1 MNFRESM
8 DRIAAQI
15 MDERIRVVIA
25 EPGPDGQGRGA
36 RATAPALLEAGMEII
51 GTSLRQTPETIVNAA
66 PREGL
71 RAIGLPVLPG
81 ARSAIVPETMRLLS
95 KRGMT
100 DVPVVSGRT
109 VLNGNAGTLKQQGV
123 AKMFQV
129 DISFEEIVPS
139 IRPPV
144 RQAARIFEPLPENGI
159 GINRK
164 VSDAHHA

>member
-36 RATAPALLEAGMEII
+36 RAITPALLEAGMEII

-66 PREGL
+66 PREDL

-81 ARSAIVPETMRLLS
+81 ARNAIVPETMRLLS

-109 VLNGNAGTLKQQGV
+109 VLNGNAGTLNGRAWQRC
-123 AKMFQV
+123 
-129 DISFEEIVPS
+129 SRWTSPS
-139 IRPPV
+139 R
-144 RQAARIFEPLPENGI
+144 RSSHRSGRRSGKPLEYSSRFRRTASGKI
-159 GINRK
+159 EK
-164 VSDAHHA
+164 